1 MSEKGILII
10 IGGNEDKGKGIET
23 SEQDHLEFIEESILA
38 RVVQETG
45 GTESHIVVVP
55 TASRIP
61 EEVAENYLEAFK
73 KLNCTNVSIADIRSR
88 EDAEDGKN
96 IHLIEQADCVLFS
109 GGDQSKITHKIGGS
123 KIHKILLE
131 RYKNEKFV
139 IAGTSAGAM
148 CMSQEMITGG
158 GGRELFNKG
167 SVAMGQGLGFIPNLT
182 IDSHFIRRGRF
193 GRLAEAVSRFPEYIG
208 VGLAENTGLV
218 VKKCKTFEF
227 IGSGMIILFDAS
239 ELKYSNQKYIKV
251 GEQMTIVNL
260 KTHVLASGCHFNLNK
275 KSLKIFSNPTEITP
289 S

>member
-73 KLNCTNVSIADIRSR
+73 KLNCTNVSIADIRNR
-88 EDAEDGKN
+88 EDAEDEKN
-96 IHLIEQADCVLFS
+96 IHLIEQANCVLFS
-109 GGDQSKITHKIGGS
+109 GGDQSKITHKIGGT

-148 CMSQEMITGG
+148 CMSKEMITGG

-193 GRLAEAVSRFPEYIG
+193 GRLAEAVSRFPDYIG

-218 VKKCKTFEF
+218 VKKCKTFEV

-260 KTHVLASGCHFNLNK
+260 KTHVLASGCNFNLNK